1 MCSPW
6 NRNTSSILASQ
17 QVSEPWIGPMPNLV
31 WEALQSWRELLRKIP
46 PGEVRGKQR
55 NEVGRWGTGIWERD
69 GRTEGVVGEEC
80 LKATT
85 WGNVSHM
92 LWMACSFFFFSIKDL
107 IYSSIWKHSTMK
119 PAIRCCLY
127 CARDHA
133 HTAILF
139 SEDLKCQ
146 WLIV

>member
-92 LWMACSFFFFSIKDL
+92 LWMACSFFFFFRLK
-107 IYSSIWKHSTMK
+107 IWFIQASENTLQWNLLLDAAYTVLGTTHIL
-119 PAIRCCLY
+119 PY
-127 CARDHA
+127 CFQKTWNASD
-133 HTAILF
+133 
-139 SEDLKCQ
+139 
-146 WLIV
+146 W